1 MEIYRDPAYNG
12 IPVQRYNP
20 VTSNE
25 ISFLDVTEDSL
36 VFGRSPNGFSKE
48 FMDYIVAKTKI
59 LIAINEK
66 FPPTPEFEL
75 VCDKINEMNQ
85 KT

>member
-1 MEIYRDPAYNG
+1 M
-12 IPVQRYNP
+12 
-20 VTSNE
+20 
-25 ISFLDVTEDSL
+25 TEDSL

-59 LIAINEK
+59 LIAINEEG
-66 FPPTPEFEL
+66 PPTPEFEL
-75 VCDKINEMNQ
+75 VCDKINGRNQ